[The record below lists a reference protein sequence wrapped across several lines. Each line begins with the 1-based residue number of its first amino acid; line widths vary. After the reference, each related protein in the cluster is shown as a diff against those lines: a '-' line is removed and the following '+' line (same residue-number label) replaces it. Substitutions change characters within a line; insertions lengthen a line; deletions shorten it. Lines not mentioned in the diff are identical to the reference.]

1 MRARLAFSILLIL
14 TTALGYSQR
23 GINDGIVW
31 RSYRQGTQSQITQPR
46 NIVIQNQGAF
56 DTYWKEHTGEQRG
69 PRDVDFN
76 KELLIAVHVGQ
87 RTSGGYRVIIQSVQR
102 TKPGEIKVSYVEN
115 APAPGG
121 FNTAVMTSPF
131 EIVRVERANAVG
143 SFVFEGRKRT
153 GTSDLPVFGNE
164 FSWRTYMTD
173 TIGGGPREFTRA
185 ITTAQEFEAYWS
197 QIGQPGRAPNDI
209 DWNSEMLLVMHLGTR
224 GTTGYDVLVDRLEVV
239 PGGVVVH
246 YLEKAPAEGQRTRV
260 TATSP
265 YVVIRLARYQGG
277 LQFRKRI
284 WRSDG

>member
-1 MRARLAFSILLIL
+1 MRLRLACVLLMVA
-14 TTALGYSQR
+14 TVGLGWAQR

-31 RSYRQGTQSQITQPR
+31 RSYRQGTQSLITQAR

-56 DTYWKEHTGEQRG
+56 DTYWKEHTGEARA

-76 KELLIAVHVGQ
+76 KELLIAVHLGQ

-102 TKPGEIKVSYVEN
+102 TKPGEIKVSFVEN

-121 FNTAVMTSPF
+121 FTAAVMTSPF

-153 GTSDLPVFGNE
+153 GASELPVFGND
-164 FSWRTYMTD
+164 FSWRTYMAD

-185 ITTAQEFEAYWS
+185 VASAQEFEAYWS
-197 QIGQPGRAPNDI
+197 QIGQPGRAPTDI

-239 PGGVVVH
+239 PGGLVVH